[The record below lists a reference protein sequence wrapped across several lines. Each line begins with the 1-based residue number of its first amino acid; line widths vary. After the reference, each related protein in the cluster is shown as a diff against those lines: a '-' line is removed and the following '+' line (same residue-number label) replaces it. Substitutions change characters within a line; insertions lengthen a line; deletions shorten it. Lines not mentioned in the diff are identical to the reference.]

1 MYAFLNFNPHLPCGR
16 WRLLYRYSFLL
27 RNFNPHLPCGRWQ
40 KTLSDNDL
48 SDYFNPH
55 LPCGRWRCHSF
66 LFHALRNFNPHLPC
80 GRWPR
85 SLAHHIPS
93 QHFNPHL
100 PCRRWRCLVAVDM
113 IVKVFQSTPSLQKVT
128 QGKRNKTAIAKFQ
141 STPSLQKVTATY
153 FACIKRLSISIHTF
167 LAEGDL
173 GYRICFDSLFYFNP
187 HLPCGRWPDS
197 LLFSRQF
204 CNFNP
209 HLPYGRWRHSSIVT
223 WQAYTFQST
232 PSLQKVTTTAVN
244 DVYDFF
250 ISIHTFLAEGDNKLA
265 VARYTLAVFQST
277 PSSRKVTPLF
287 FLYHRWLEISIHTF
301 LAEGD
306 PW

>member
-1 MYAFLNFNPHLPCGR
+1 MTLRAYRCCLQRWISIHTFLAEGDTCESWTR
-16 WRLLYRYSFLL
+16 W
-27 RNFNPHLPCGRWQ
+27 
-40 KTLSDNDL
+40 
-48 SDYFNPH
+48 
-55 LPCGRWRCHSF
+55 
-66 LFHALRNFNPHLPC
+66 
-80 GRWPR
+80 
-85 SLAHHIPS
+85 AH
-93 QHFNPHL
+93 
-100 PCRRWRCLVAVDM
+100 
-113 IVKVFQSTPSLQKVT
+113 T
-128 QGKRNKTAIAKFQ
+128 
-141 STPSLQKVTATY
+141 
-153 FACIKRLSISIHTF
+153 ISIHTF

-306 PW
+306 TSW